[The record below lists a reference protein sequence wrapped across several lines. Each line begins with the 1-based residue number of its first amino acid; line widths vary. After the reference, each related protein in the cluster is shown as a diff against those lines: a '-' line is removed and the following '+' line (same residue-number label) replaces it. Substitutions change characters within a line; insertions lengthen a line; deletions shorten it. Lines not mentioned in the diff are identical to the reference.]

1 MRYSDIVLTG
11 KSGAIYRFQVWSLET
26 PLKAVPA
33 AYIVTRRAQENSNYN
48 SAAHEIVYIGEASS
62 LADPFATA
70 SDFNCFRKHGAN
82 CICIH
87 RVEDDRR
94 RREVAQDLALAHG
107 TPCGEKGKLDRL
119 AAPEAGAE
127 APPSGDRSQQAVPA
141 G

>member
-1 MRYSDIVLTG
+1 MRYSDIVLAG

-26 PLKAVPA
+26 PFQAVPA
-33 AYIVTRRAQENSNYN
+33 AYVVTRRARENRNYN
-48 SAAHEIVYIGEASS
+48 SAAHDIVYIGEAAS
-62 LADPFATA
+62 LADPFATE

-87 RVEDDRR
+87 RVEDGRR

-107 TPCGEKGKLDRL
+107 TPCGEKGKLERL
-119 AAPEAGAE
+119 AVPEAGVETAQ
-127 APPSGDRSQQAVPA
+127 SGDRSQQVAAA